1 MIKNLATMNKT
12 ALSNISGDQKTIFV
26 TTLEQI
32 PAWQQEL
39 SNAIRSV
46 DALCDRLGLQE
57 ILSDNLG
64 CHAENSDNDQLLSA
78 AIKQFPVLVPE
89 SFLKRMTPAEPN
101 DPLLLQILPTSQ
113 EVNKVPGYTQDPVKD
128 SQASFAPGILQK
140 YQGRALMITL
150 GQCAVHCRY
159 CFRRNYP
166 YQQSPK
172 SLEQWEPSLNKL
184 REDSRIEEIILS
196 GGDPLILNDHRLEQL
211 IQQLESIDHIKRIRV
226 HSRLPIVLPS
236 RVTEGLL
243 KLFQESRLQPIF
255 VIHANHPNEIVDD
268 CAEALRRIVRA
279 GIPVLNQ
286 AVLLKGIND
295 TTETQEKLCRRLI
308 NLGVMPYYLHQL
320 DRVEGAAHFE
330 VDVATGKKIIDELK
344 QKLPGYAVPKYVREI
359 PGEAGKT
366 ELQSQAGS

>member
-1 MIKNLATMNKT
+1 MIKNLAAMNKT

-26 TTLEQI
+26 TTSENK
-32 PAWQQEL
+32 PRWQQEL

-46 DALCDRLGLQE
+46 DALYDRLGLQE
-57 ILSDNLG
+57 ILSKNLG
-64 CHAENSDNDQLLSA
+64 CHAENCNHDKLLS
-78 AIKQFPVLVPE
+78 ITTKQFPVLVPE
-89 SFLKRMTPAEPN
+89 SFLKRMTPADPN
-101 DPLLLQILPTSQ
+101 DPLLLQVLPVSQ

-128 SQASFAPGILQK
+128 SQANFAPGILQK

-159 CFRRNYP
+159 CFRRNFP
-166 YQQSPK
+166 YQESPR

-196 GGDPLILNDHRLEQL
+196 GGDPLVLNDHRLEQL
-211 IQQLESIDHIKRIRV
+211 IQQLESIDHLKRIRV

-243 KLFQESRLQPIF
+243 NLFRDSRLQPIF
-255 VIHANHPNEIVDD
+255 VVHANHANEIVDD
-268 CAEALRRIVRA
+268 CADALRQIVRA

-295 TTETQEKLCRRLI
+295 TTEALAELCNRLI

-330 VDVATGKKIIDELK
+330 VDVATGKKLIEELK

-366 ELQSQAGS
+366 ELQ